1 MTTAKQRLDPAFLDK
16 QQRRLTQLRTQL
28 LGVRRDQDDEQVAL
42 TDANSQAREYEDD
55 GQKLATLELQGNLA
69 KVDDE
74 RLRNIERALQ
84 KIDDGTYGLSDLT
97 GTPIPIERL
106 QASPEAI
113 LTVAEQ
119 EARDAAR

>member
-106 QASPEAI
+106 EASPEAI